1 MIKFKNILTEGYG
14 LETKYEVKLPYVRVF
29 KILTK
34 NNIKGDDIKGAF
46 NFIKNNIDIPNYE
59 NSIIVTLYNKNY
71 RPDGEYDNIKED
83 QWVIPSDMEKDEW
96 ERALGEYFDVSPF
109 MFEMFEF
116 KTKMY
121 KPLIDLYQ
129 GNTKTPTKLINNVQ
143 IFLHET
149 IVKEA
154 ENEIIERIESEGWEY
169 FSSSFL
175 ENYIDVN
182 MDTAEYNAEQIVE
195 EEWNNYLNKKSK
207 LKLSTKESMIEDLG
221 LVDEYFDWKVQIED
235 YRNDIKEL
243 KKEKQSLEYKSDK
256 VYSEMSNISLNI
268 ETLSD
273 TVDYGDDEQEY
284 YSMYSGDI
292 NDLNNK
298 LNRYE
303 SIYEEINNDIDFID
317 TQINEL
323 TASHD
328 DLYLDFEIYDNDNK
342 FKSLYKERRIEQI
355 LEDIEDDP
363 LNYIYDSGL
372 TIYESIEENLISL
385 DEDLVIKRAIEADGP
400 QYFLNLEGEYT
411 DEFSYQD
418 NYYFIII
425 SIE

>member
-46 NFIKNNIDIPNYE
+46 NFIKNNIGIPNYE
-59 NSIIVTLYNKNY
+59 NSIIVALYNKNY
-71 RPDGEYDNIKED
+71 HPYGEYDNIKED

-96 ERALGEYFDVSPF
+96 ERALGEYFNVSPF
-109 MFEMFEF
+109 MYEMFEF

-129 GNTKTPTKLINNVQ
+129 GNTDTPTKLISDVR
-143 IFLHET
+143 IFRYEA
-149 IVKEA
+149 IVEEA
-154 ENEIIERIESEGWEY
+154 RNEIIERIESEGWEY

-195 EEWNNYLNKKSK
+195 EEWNSYLNKKSE
-207 LKLSTKESMIEDLG
+207 LKLPTKESMIEEIG
-221 LVDEYFDWKVQIED
+221 LIDEYFEWKEEIEE
-235 YRNDIKEL
+235 YKKDIKEL
-243 KKEKQSLEYKSDK
+243 EKEKQILEYKSDNI
-256 VYSEMSNISLNI
+256 YREISTISLTI
-268 ETLSD
+268 ESLSD
-273 TVDYGDDEQEY
+273 TVDYGDDDQEY
-284 YSMYSGDI
+284 YSMYNMDI
-292 NDLNNK
+292 DDLNNK
-298 LNRYE
+298 LNKYE
-303 SIYEEINNDIDFID
+303 SIYEEINSSVDYID

-323 TASHD
+323 TAHHD
-328 DLYLDFEIYDNDNK
+328 DLYLDFDIYHNENK
-342 FKSLYKERRIEQI
+342 FKSLWKEKRKEQI

-372 TIYESIEENLISL
+372 SIYESIEENLISI

-400 QYFLNLEGEYT
+400 QHFLNLDVEYT
-411 DEFSYQD
+411 DEFSYQYND
-418 NYYFIII
+418 YFIII

>member
-1 MIKFKNILTEGYG
+1 MMKFKNILSEGYG
-14 LETKYEVKLPYVRVF
+14 LENEYKVKLPYIRVF
-29 KILTK
+29 NILSK

-46 NFIKNNIDIPNYE
+46 NFIKNNIGVPNHE

-71 RPDGEYDNIKED
+71 RTDGEYNNIKED

-109 MFEMFEF
+109 MFEQLTS
-116 KTKMY
+116 KNRYY

-129 GNTKTPTKLINNVQ
+129 GNTNTPTKLISNVQ
-143 IFLHET
+143 IFRYET

-154 ENEIIERIESEGWEY
+154 ENEIRYRIDDEGWEY
-169 FSSSFL
+169 FNSSFL
-175 ENYIDVN
+175 EKYIDVN
-182 MDTAEYNAEQIVE
+182 MDTAEYNAEQMVE
-195 EEWNNYLNKKSK
+195 EEWNNFLNKKSE
-207 LKLSTKESMIEDLG
+207 LKLPTKEAMIEDLG
-221 LVDEYFDWKVQIED
+221 LVDEYFDWKEQIEE

-243 KKEKQSLEYKSDK
+243 KKEKQILEYKSEK
-256 VYSEMSNISLNI
+256 VYREMSNISLNI

-284 YSMYSGDI
+284 YSMYDSDI
-292 NDLNNK
+292 DDLTNK

-303 SIYEEINNDIDFID
+303 SIYEEINNDIDYID
-317 TQINEL
+317 SQLNEL

-342 FKSLYKERRIEQI
+342 FKSLYKERRMEQI

-363 LNYIYDSGL
+363 LQYIWDSGL
-372 TIYESIEENLISL
+372 DIDVALYEDLITL
-385 DEDLVIKRAIEADGP
+385 DEDLAIKEAIQSDGP
-400 QYFLNLEGEYT
+400 AYFLNLNGEDT
-411 DEFSYQD
+411 DEFGYQG

-425 SIE
+425 NVE

>member
-1 MIKFKNILTEGYG
+1 MMKFKNILSEGYG
-14 LETKYEVKLPYVRVF
+14 LENDYKVKLPYIRIF
-29 KILTK
+29 NILSK

-46 NFIKNNIDIPNYE
+46 NFIKNNIGVPNHE
-59 NSIIVTLYNKNY
+59 NSIIVALYNKNY
-71 RPDGEYDNIKED
+71 HPYGEYDNIKED

-96 ERALGEYFDVSPF
+96 ERALGEYFNVSPF

-129 GNTKTPTKLINNVQ
+129 GNTNTPTKLISNVQ
-143 IFLHET
+143 IFRYET
-149 IVKEA
+149 IVEEA
-154 ENEIIERIESEGWEY
+154 RNEIIERIESEGLEY

-175 ENYIDVN
+175 ENYIDIN
-182 MDTAEYNAEQIVE
+182 MGTAEYNAEQMVE
-195 EEWNNYLNKKSK
+195 EEWNNYLNKKSE
-207 LKLSTKESMIEDLG
+207 LKLSTKEAMIEDLG
-221 LVDEYFDWKVQIED
+221 LVDEYFDWKEQIED

-292 NDLNNK
+292 NDLTNK

-323 TASHD
+323 TANYD
-328 DLYLDFEIYDNDNK
+328 DLYLDFEIYDNDNE

-363 LNYIYDSGL
+363 LNYIYDSDL

-385 DEDLVIKRAIEADGP
+385 DVDLVIKRAIDSDGP
-400 QYFLNLEGEYT
+400 AYFLNLNDEYT
-411 DEFSYQD
+411 DEFGYQD
-418 NYYFIII
+418 GYYFIII
-425 SIE
+425 NVK

>member
-1 MIKFKNILTEGYG
+1 MMKFKNILSESYG
-14 LETKYEVKLPYVRVF
+14 LENEYKVKLPYIRVF
-29 KILTK
+29 NILSK

-46 NFIKNNIDIPNYE
+46 NFIKNNIGVPNHE

-71 RPDGEYDNIKED
+71 RPDGEYNNIKDD

-109 MFEMFEF
+109 MFEQLTS
-116 KTKMY
+116 KNKYY
-121 KPLIDLYQ
+121 KPLIDLYR
-129 GNTKTPTKLINNVQ
+129 GNTNTPTKLISNVQ
-143 IFLHET
+143 IFRYET

-154 ENEIIERIESEGWEY
+154 ENEIRYRIDDEGWEY

-175 ENYIDVN
+175 EKYIDIN
-182 MDTAEYNAEQIVE
+182 MDTAEYNAEQMVE
-195 EEWNNYLNKKSK
+195 EEWNNYLNKKSE
-207 LKLSTKESMIEDLG
+207 LKLSTKEAMIEDLG
-221 LVDEYFDWKVQIED
+221 LVDEYYDWKEQIDE

-243 KKEKQSLEYKSDK
+243 KKEKQTLEHKSDK
-256 VYSEMSNISLNI
+256 VYREMSNISLNI

-284 YSMYSGDI
+284 YSMYDSDI
-292 NDLNNK
+292 DDLTNK

-303 SIYEEINNDIDFID
+303 SIYEEINNDIDYID
-317 TQINEL
+317 SQLNEL

-342 FKSLYKERRIEQI
+342 FKSLYKERRMEQI

-363 LNYIYDSGL
+363 LQYIWDSGL
-372 TIYESIEENLISL
+372 DIDAAIEEDLITL
-385 DEDLVIKRAIEADGP
+385 DEDLAIKDAIKSDGP
-400 QYFLNLEGEYT
+400 AYFLNINDEYT
-411 DEFSYQD
+411 DEFGYQD
-418 NYYFIII
+418 DYYFIII
-425 SIE
+425 NLE